1 LSKCSKE
8 RRDCFLRF
16 SDEVFSRSMRLEVV
30 MKAGRPKKVRFV
42 QKMPKIIQF
51 SPRGK
56 PGRPE
61 EVELAIDEFEALKLA
76 DFQGFNQSQG
86 AAVMR
91 LSRPS
96 FGRILRQARK
106 KVADALVSGKTIKIR
121 MGTTQIGV
129 RRQDLTRDTFVDEL
143 EKFATHTKTI
153 REEIRKIDKIDKK
166 VGVAA

>member
-1 LSKCSKE
+1 
-8 RRDCFLRF
+8 
-16 SDEVFSRSMRLEVV
+16 

-61 EVELAIDEFEALKLA
+61 EVELAIEEFEALKLA
-76 DFQGFNQSQG
+76 DFQGFDQTQG
-86 AAVMR
+86 AVVMR

-106 KVADALVSGKTIKIR
+106 KIADALVCGKVIKIR
-121 MGTTQIGV
+121 MGSAQIGV
-129 RRQDLTRDTFVDEL
+129 RKQDLKRDTFEKEL
-143 EKFATHTKTI
+143 AQFSARNKI
-153 REEIRKIDKIDKK
+153 IRKTIDKIIEEEEQEP
-166 VGVAA
+166 ALTA